1 MGVCKR
7 ERERDEP
14 YGAKVKL
21 QVSQMWAVVG
31 DVGYFSVLK
40 AFRERIVFIF
50 FIVCPL
56 VCITFFFFFGCMLCN
71 IFVDF

>member
-40 AFRERIVFIF
+40 AFRERIVFIYFSVSVHWSVYLSSLF
-50 FIVCPL
+50 F
-56 VCITFFFFFGCMLCN
+56 
-71 IFVDF
+71 